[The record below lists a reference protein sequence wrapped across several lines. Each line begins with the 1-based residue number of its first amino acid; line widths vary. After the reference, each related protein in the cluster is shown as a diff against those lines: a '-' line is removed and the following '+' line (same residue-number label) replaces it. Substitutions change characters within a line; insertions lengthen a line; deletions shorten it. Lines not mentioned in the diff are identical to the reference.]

1 MPAKPKLEKFEVMRA
16 NSDGTLNDEGTAL
29 VFNIKTSFEDDTHY
43 MDFGLTIEFIE
54 YDPYGSGTP
63 ATTNMSVLP
72 NDELLTYM
80 KSSGGLN
87 GSPLHGTTFTVVTTK
102 TYNVKAR
109 LTDGQE
115 YAYAFSTI
123 PFAFA
128 NVHLG
133 GSSQGGVAFGKY
145 LQNVG
150 SFECNFNSRFYG
162 NVIVDGAS
170 YFSNTAV
177 FDLNTV
183 NGVRRKVW
191 FRTGTEQNPNNR
203 VVVDADGLTSF
214 GKLEGYN
221 LNIGAGGA
229 TIAGNLSAGAIT
241 GTSFTGDIV
250 NIKTTSVAEPGLAS
264 ETEGIYDL
272 NFGSNVI
279 LATVSLRSED
289 NLSKTPYQIDYISGQ
304 FVRVH
309 VYNNGAAAKSFWID
323 GIAKCS

>member
-1 MPAKPKLEKFEVMRA
+1 MPAKPKFEKFEVMRA

-43 MDFGLTIEFIE
+43 MDFGLTIEFTE

-63 ATTNMSVLP
+63 ATTYMSVLP
-72 NDELLTYM
+72 NDKLLTYM
-80 KSSGGLN
+80 KSSDGLN

-109 LTDGQE
+109 LTNGQE
-115 YAYAFSTI
+115 YAYAFSSI

-133 GSSQGGVAFGKY
+133 GSDQGGVAFGKY

-162 NVIVDGAS
+162 NVIIDGAS
-170 YFSNTAV
+170 YFNNTAV

-183 NGVRRKVW
+183 NDVQRKVW

-203 VVVDADGLTSF
+203 VVIDDGGLTSY
-214 GKLEGYN
+214 GRLEGYN

-229 TIAGNLSAGAIT
+229 AIAGDIT
-241 GTSFTGDIV
+241 GNSFTGDV
-250 NIKTTSVAEPGLAS
+250 VTIKAQSKAVPEL
-264 ETEGIYDL
+264 
-272 NFGSNVI
+272 GSGAVGTYYIEFSRKVI

-289 NLSKTPYQIDYISGQ
+289 NLSKTTYQITSIDNISRTGGIV
-304 FVRVH
+304 FVR
-309 VYNNGAAAKSFWID
+309 VYNNGSEAKSFFID
-323 GIAKCS
+323 CVAKCS